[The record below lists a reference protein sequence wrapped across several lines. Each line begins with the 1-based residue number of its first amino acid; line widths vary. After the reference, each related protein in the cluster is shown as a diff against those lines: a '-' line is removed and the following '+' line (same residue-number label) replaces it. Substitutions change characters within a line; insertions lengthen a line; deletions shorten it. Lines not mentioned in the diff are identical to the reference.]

1 MCGMLSFSLRTS
13 ATGVLQNSQLTPH
26 SSGIQKRHK
35 TPVKTNMLSL
45 RWLNAFLC
53 EYHIIDRPVTVS
65 DTYHHREQDQTDTPS
80 LPENPSTTA
89 NTTATAPATTEFEA
103 SESATSKRK
112 TPPTTSLLTA
122 TQQKRRK
129 LDLKLEDKCH
139 RITKHKVYHH
149 ELEAGF
155 YGDLISLH
163 YEDAIATA
171 QYAHTVPLTDGKCHF
186 HNFWVDA
193 SGSHGSAGAT
203 IAYKDPYYGGEWM
216 DRGYAITD
224 LKDKKRVDMSELF
237 AIGAALRLALTRIGK
252 RVAVAEGMEEHAV
265 TVFSDSMRA
274 LRMIRRW
281 ANWWSEG
288 EVDRSAFGAIAGDVC
303 GLSRQLFELG
313 VKVRVYWVPAH
324 CEVCIVGHK
333 RADVLSRAAA
343 RHVKLLEQRDARYSA
358 DGVVQM
364 VDSRFLKTLHLLDD
378 ECDSL

>member
-1 MCGMLSFSLRTS
+1 
-13 ATGVLQNSQLTPH
+13 
-26 SSGIQKRHK
+26 
-35 TPVKTNMLSL
+35 MLSL
-45 RWLNAFLC
+45 KWLNAFLR
-53 EYHIIDRPVTVS
+53 EYHIIDRPGTVS
-65 DTYHHREQDQTDTPS
+65 DTYHHREQDLTDTRS

-89 NTTATAPATTEFEA
+89 YTAATAPETTEFEA
-103 SESATSKRK
+103 SNPAKSKRK
-112 TPPTTSLLTA
+112 THPTTSLLTV
-122 TQQKRRK
+122 TQQKRLK
-129 LDLKLEDKCH
+129 LDLKLGDKRR
-139 RITKHKVYHH
+139 RIAKHKVYHH
-149 ELEAGF
+149 ELETGF

-171 QYAHTVPLTDGKCHF
+171 QHAHAVPLTDGKYHF

-193 SGSHGSAGAT
+193 SGSHGSAGAA
-203 IAYKDPYYGGEWM
+203 IVYKDPYYGGEWM

-224 LKDKKRVDMSELF
+224 LKDKERVDMSELF

-274 LRMIRRW
+274 LKMIRRW

-288 EVDRSAFGAIAGDVC
+288 EVDRSASGAIAEDVC

-324 CEVCIVGHK
+324 CEVCIDGHK

-343 RHVKLLEQRDARYSA
+343 RHVKLLEQRNARYSA
-358 DGVVQM
+358 DGVVQV
-364 VDSRFLKTLHLLDD
+364 VDSRFLKTLHLLDN